1 MSKKDVIV
9 FLNRLA
15 EDKAF
20 AQQVKNVGKKQIP
33 ELAGEAG
40 YSFTLEELESIAG
53 EIKGD
58 KDELSDD
65 LLEMVVGGLNIQ
77 NVESWMDLNFYRLG
91 EAYDRLIRKD

>member
-1 MSKKDVIV
+1 MSKRDALA

-15 EDKAF
+15 EDKAL
-20 AQQVKNVGKKQIP
+20 AQQVKDASKEHLP
-33 ELAGEAG
+33 DLARETG
-40 YSFTLEELESIAG
+40 YSFTLEELESIVG

-91 EAYDRLIRKD
+91 EAYDRLIRED

>member
-1 MSKKDVIV
+1 MSKKDAMV

-20 AQQVKNVGKKQIP
+20 AQQVKDAGKDQIP
-33 ELAGEAG
+33 ELAREAG
-40 YSFTLEELESIAG
+40 YSFTLDELESIVG

-65 LLEMVVGGLNIQ
+65 LLERVVGGLNIQ
-77 NVESWMDLNFYRLG
+77 NVERWMELNFYRLG
-91 EAYDRLIRKD
+91 EAYDRLIHKD